1 MDTVQQNSREIIAA
15 GSKSFAAAAKLF
27 SRDIRDDVYLLY
39 AWCRHCDDEIDGQS
53 LGFGNDNLS
62 ATDQE
67 QRLRRIQQATA
78 AALDGRPVTE
88 PVFQGL
94 QQVVERHEIPSRY
107 PQELVEGFVMDV
119 EKRRYST
126 IEDTLLYCYHV
137 AGVVGIM
144 MAYIMGVREKR
155 VLKRAADL
163 GIAFQLT
170 NIARDVMDDA
180 GHGRVYLP
188 ENWLADA
195 GVPVA
200 EIDRPEHRNS
210 VFQVV
215 KKLLSVSDRY
225 YASAR
230 EGISE
235 LPLSCAWA
243 ISSADSIYHN
253 IGEIILSR
261 GPQAWDER
269 AVSPGYRK
277 IYWVMRG
284 GFTALHVVGLQK
296 RRVKI
301 PRDSKLW
308 IKPDFG

>member
-1 MDTVQQNSREIIAA
+1 METVQQNSREIIAA
-15 GSKSFAAAAKLF
+15 GSKSFASAARLF
-27 SRDIRDDVYLLY
+27 NRDIREDVYLLY

-53 LGFGNDNLS
+53 LGFGNENLS
-62 ATDQE
+62 LADQE
-67 QRLRRIQQATA
+67 QRLRCIQQATA
-78 AALDGRPVTE
+78 AAVNGHPATE

-107 PQELVEGFVMDV
+107 PLELVEGFVMDV
-119 EKRRYST
+119 EKCRYSK

-144 MAYIMGVREKR
+144 MAYIMGISEKR

-180 GHGRVYLP
+180 SRGRVYLP
-188 ENWLADA
+188 EKWLADA

-200 EIDRPEHRNS
+200 EIDRQEHRNA
-210 VFQVV
+210 VFRVV
-215 KKLLSVSDRY
+215 KKLLSVADRY

-230 EGISE
+230 EGTRE

-243 ISSADSIYHN
+243 ISAADRIYHN

-261 GPQAWDER
+261 GPRAWDGR
-269 AVSPGYRK
+269 AVAPAYIK
-277 IYWVMRG
+277 IFWAMSS
-284 GFTALHVVGLQK
+284 GFTALRVVSLQK
-296 RRVKI
+296 RRVNI
-301 PRDSKLW
+301 PRDSNLW
-308 IKPDFG
+308 IKSDLG